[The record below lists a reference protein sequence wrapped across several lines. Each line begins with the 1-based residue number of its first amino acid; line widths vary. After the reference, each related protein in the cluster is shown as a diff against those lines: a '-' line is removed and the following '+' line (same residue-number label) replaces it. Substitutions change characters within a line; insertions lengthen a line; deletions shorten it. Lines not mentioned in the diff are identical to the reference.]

1 MGRPMNEICVNWL
14 RQKEE
19 VTCIIGGVS
28 SIKQLEGNL
37 HSMDWDITPDEMAE
51 INRMIEPLRYA

>member
-19 VTCIIGGVS
+19 VTAIIGGAS
-28 SIKQLEGNL
+28 SVKQLEGNI
-37 HSMDWDITPDEMAE
+37 HAMTWDIQPDEMAKINE
-51 INRMIEPLRYA
+51 IIEPFREL